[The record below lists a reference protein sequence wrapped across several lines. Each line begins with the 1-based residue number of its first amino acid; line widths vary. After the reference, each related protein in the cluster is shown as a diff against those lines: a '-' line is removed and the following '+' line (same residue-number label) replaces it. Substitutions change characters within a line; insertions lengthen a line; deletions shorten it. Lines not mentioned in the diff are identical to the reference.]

1 VARVIVQNEGQRVVV
16 AADPRQV
23 VARQP
28 QQRVGVAVAA
38 GPQGPQG
45 EPGLS
50 GAGFTY
56 TQASPATTWI
66 INHNLGFRPSVE
78 VLSVGGAEIEA
89 DVVHVSL
96 NQTRIYFVAP
106 TAGSARLT

>member
-1 VARVIVQNEGQRVVV
+1 MIRLSLTPAYPVSLDLTSATGKTRLNSAPSVTLALAALVGSGQPPS
-16 AADPRQV
+16 AGITFNQV
-23 VARQP
+23 
-28 QQRVGVAVAA
+28 
-38 GPQGPQG
+38 
-45 EPGLS
+45 
-50 GAGFTY
+50 
-56 TQASPATTWI
+56 SPIDEWV

-89 DVVHVSL
+89 DVVHVTL

>member
-1 VARVIVQNEGQRVVV
+1 MIELTLTPAYPVSLELTSATGKTQINAAPSITLALAALVGSGQPPS
-16 AADPRQV
+16 AGIAFNQV
-23 VARQP
+23 
-28 QQRVGVAVAA
+28 
-38 GPQGPQG
+38 
-45 EPGLS
+45 
-50 GAGFTY
+50 
-56 TQASPATTWI
+56 SPLAEWT

-78 VLSVGGAEIEA
+78 VFSVGGAEIEA